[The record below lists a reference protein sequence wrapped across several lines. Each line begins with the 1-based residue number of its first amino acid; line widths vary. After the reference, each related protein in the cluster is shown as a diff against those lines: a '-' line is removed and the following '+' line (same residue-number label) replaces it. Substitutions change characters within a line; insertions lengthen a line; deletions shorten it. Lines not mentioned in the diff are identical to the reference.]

1 MCFSFVCFFVAIEK
15 RVDRGK
21 EEGRLRGKAEG
32 GVRGKDEEGRLPVAP
47 LTVVACKSNT
57 SNSHSTDLQAGER
70 QKERE
75 SSLCVCV
82 CVFG

>member
-1 MCFSFVCFFVAIEK
+1 MFVCFFVAIEK

-32 GVRGKDEEGRLPVAP
+32 EVGGNEEEGRLPVAP

-57 SNSHSTDLQAGER
+57 SNSHSTDLQAEKRGKE
-70 QKERE
+70 KERA
-75 SSLCVCV
+75 LCV